1 MKDID
6 VGKLDWSQLNVDAST
21 LTAPD
26 TEGPPPQ
33 RRARAGCDTIMVVQ

>member
-26 TEGPPPQ
+26 TEGAAPQ
-33 RRARAGCDTIMVVQ
+33 PKGSARR